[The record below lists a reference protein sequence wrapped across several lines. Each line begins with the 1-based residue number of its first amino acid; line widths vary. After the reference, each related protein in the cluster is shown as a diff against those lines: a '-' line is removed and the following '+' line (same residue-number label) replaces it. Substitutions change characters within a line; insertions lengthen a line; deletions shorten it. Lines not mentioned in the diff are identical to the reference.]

1 MAHESIQKAVSAPL
15 DATSTNVHLLRMD
28 GWMVRV

>member
-1 MAHESIQKAVSAPL
+1 MAHKSTQKIVSATI